1 MTYVESKING
11 CAFKNEMIGKRNA
24 HIDRPRNVL
33 QHWHSH
39 TNYRMKVNI
48 FYKKNF
54 SCLEQ
59 RKMVSYFLLVF
70 FVFFF
75 FVLRNLKANS
85 CEAKNAKR
93 HPKMKCELYWL
104 LGYFFAFFPL
114 LCLSVVSKRYEK
126 VGRLQHPVLC
136 ILWVFL
142 WFHALD
148 ADMDL

>member
-11 CAFKNEMIGKRNA
+11 CAFKNEMIGKRSA

-39 TNYRMKVNI
+39 TNYRMKVKI
-48 FYKKNF
+48 IYKKNF

-70 FVFFF
+70 FFRFKKSQSKF
-75 FVLRNLKANS
+75 MWSQKRKASSEN
-85 CEAKNAKR
+85 E
-93 HPKMKCELYWL
+93 MWTL
-104 LGYFFAFFPL
+104 LIARLFFAFFPL